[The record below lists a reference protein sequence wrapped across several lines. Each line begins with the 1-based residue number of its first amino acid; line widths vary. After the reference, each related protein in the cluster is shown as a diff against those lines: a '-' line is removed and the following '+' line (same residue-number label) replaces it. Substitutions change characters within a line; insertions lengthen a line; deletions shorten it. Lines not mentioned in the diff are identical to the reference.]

1 MGLDLQYQEGQ
12 TPLDENE
19 SEGLLLKTI
28 TTQGELNEAE
38 QLNIEEAVEWTLRKK
53 FSVDNILSET
63 FCNELHRKMY
73 SEVWRWAGTFRK
85 TDKNIGVDK
94 YQIPIALRNLI
105 DDCRFWIDNKT
116 YPEDEIAVR
125 FKHRIV
131 SIHCYSNGN
140 GRHSRLMADV
150 IVSHVFGRP
159 TFTWGAASLVKASEA
174 REVYLKTL
182 RIADKGDVSELVGFA
197 RG

>member
-1 MGLDLQYQEGQ
+1 MGLDLKYEEGQ

-38 QLNIEEAVEWTLRKK
+38 QLNIEEAIEWTLRKK
-53 FSVDNILSET
+53 FSVDDILSET

-85 TDKNIGVDK
+85 TNKNIGVDK
-94 YQIPIALRNLI
+94 FQIPVDLRTLI
-105 DDCRFWIDNKT
+105 DDCRFWINNKT

-150 IVSHVFGRP
+150 LVSHVLGRP
-159 TFTWGAASLVKASEA
+159 VFSWGAGNLVPAGEA
-174 REVYLKTL
+174 RERYLKAL
-182 RIADKGDVSELVGFA
+182 KMADKGDIKMLVEFA

>member
-1 MGLDLQYQEGQ
+1 MGLDLNYQDGQ

-28 TTQGELNEAE
+28 TTQAELNEAE

-53 FSVDNILSET
+53 FGVDDIVSEV

-73 SEVWRWAGTFRK
+73 SQVWRWAGVFRK
-85 TDKNIGVDK
+85 TNKNIGVDK
-94 YQIPIALRNLI
+94 FQIPVELRMLI
-105 DDCRFWIDNKT
+105 DDCKTWIEKKI
-116 YPEDEIAVR
+116 YREDEIAVR

-150 IVSHVFGRP
+150 IVSHIFGGP
-159 TFTWGAASLVKASEA
+159 VFTWGVANLVKAGEA
-174 REVYLKTL
+174 RKTYLRALKA
-182 RIADKGDVSELVGFA
+182 ADKGSMKELIEFA
-197 RG
+197 RS

>member
-1 MGLDLQYQEGQ
+1 MGLELIYEDGQ

-19 SEGLLLKTI
+19 TEGLLIKTI

-38 QLNIEEAVEWTLRKK
+38 QLNIEEAVEWTLRRR
-53 FSVDNILSET
+53 FSADDILSEK

-73 SEVWRWAGTFRK
+73 SGVWRWAGVFRK
-85 TDKNIGVDK
+85 TNKNIGVDK
-94 YQIPIALRNLI
+94 FQIPTELRTLV
-105 DDCRFWIDNKT
+105 DDCKFWMEHKT
-116 YPEDEIAVR
+116 YSEDEIAVR

-150 IVSHVFGRP
+150 IVSQVFGKP
-159 TFTWGAASLVKASEA
+159 VFTWGAANLVQAGEA
-174 REVYLKTL
+174 RKSYLKAL
-182 RIADKGDVSELVGFA
+182 KAADKGEMNLLLDFA
-197 RG
+197 RS

>member
-1 MGLDLQYQEGQ
+1 MGLDLQYEEGQ

-38 QLNIEEAVEWTLRKK
+38 QLNIGEAVEWTLRRK
-53 FSVDNILSET
+53 FSVDDIVSER

-73 SEVWRWAGTFRK
+73 STVWRWAGTFRR
-85 TDKNIGVDK
+85 TNKNIGVDK
-94 YQIPIALRNLI
+94 YQIPVDLRNLL
-105 DDCRFWIDNKT
+105 DDCRYWIDNKT
-116 YPEDEIAVR
+116 YAEDEIAVR

-131 SIHCYSNGN
+131 SIHCYVNGN

-150 IVSHVFGRP
+150 IVSQIFGRP
-159 TFTWGAASLVKASEA
+159 VFTWGAANLAKLGQP
-174 REVYLKTL
+174 RQIYLKAL
-182 RIADKGDVSELVGFA
+182 KLADRGDVSELVTFA
-197 RG
+197 RS

>member
-1 MGLDLQYQEGQ
+1 MGLGLQYKDGQ
-12 TPLDENE
+12 RPLDENE

-28 TTQGELNEAE
+28 TAQGELNEAE

-53 FSVDNILSET
+53 FGAGDILSES

-73 SEVWRWAGTFRK
+73 GEVWRWAGTFRK

-94 YQIPIALRNLI
+94 YQIPVSLRKLI

-140 GRHSRLMADV
+140 GRHSRLIADV
-150 IVSHVFGRP
+150 IVSHLPGRP
-159 TFTWGAASLVKASEA
+159 AFTWGAANLVNAGES
-174 REVYLKTL
+174 RETYLKAL
-182 RIADKGDVSELVGFA
+182 KMADKGDVSQLIGFA

>member
-1 MGLDLQYQEGQ
+1 MGLDLKYVDGQ

-19 SEGLLLKTI
+19 SEGLLIKTI
-28 TTQGELNEAE
+28 TTQSELNEAE

-53 FSVDNILSET
+53 FGMDDIVSEV

-73 SEVWRWAGTFRK
+73 SQVWRWAGVFRK
-85 TDKNIGVDK
+85 TNKNIGVDK
-94 YQIPIALRNLI
+94 FQIPVELRNLV
-105 DDCRFWIDNKT
+105 DDCKLWIEKKI
-116 YPEDEIAVR
+116 YSEDEIAVR

-150 IVSHVFGRP
+150 IVSHIFKRP
-159 TFTWGAASLVKASEA
+159 VFTWGAANLVKAGDA
-174 REVYLKTL
+174 RRIYLKAL
-182 RIADKGDVSELVGFA
+182 KQADKGSMKELIEFA
-197 RG
+197 RS

>member
-1 MGLDLQYQEGQ
+1 MGLDIKYEDGQ

-19 SEGLLLKTI
+19 SMGLLFKTI

-53 FSVDNILSET
+53 FEADNILSET

-73 SEVWRWAGTFRK
+73 SGVWQWAGTFRK
-85 TDKNIGVDK
+85 TNKNIGVDK
-94 YQIPIALRNLI
+94 YQIPVALRTLI
-105 DDCRFWIDNKT
+105 EDCNVWIDHQT

-150 IVSHVFGRP
+150 IISHIFGRP
-159 TFTWGAASLVKASEA
+159 VFTWGAANLVKAGEA
-174 REVYLKTL
+174 RETYLKAL
-182 RIADKGDVSELVGFA
+182 KAADKGDLTGLVGFA

>member
-1 MGLDLQYQEGQ
+1 MGLDIKYEDGQ

-19 SEGLLLKTI
+19 SMGLLFKTI

-53 FSVDNILSET
+53 FEADNILSET

-73 SEVWRWAGTFRK
+73 SGVWQWAGTFRK
-85 TDKNIGVDK
+85 TNKNIGVDK
-94 YQIPIALRNLI
+94 YQIQVALRTLI
-105 DDCRFWIDNKT
+105 EDCNVWIDHQT

-150 IVSHVFGRP
+150 IISHIFGRP
-159 TFTWGAASLVKASEA
+159 VFTWGAANLVKAGEA
-174 REVYLKTL
+174 RETYLKAL
-182 RIADKGDVSELVGFA
+182 KAADKGDLTGLVGFA